1 MYGFVAWVKRPLI
14 SVSVVTA
21 LLISGCS
28 TNIVDD
34 ISIVRTSTEGMTTEE
49 VRMLERQ
56 QKYAQWR
63 IDATGGGA
71 VAGCLGGMLLSD
83 NWLAGCLTGAAV
95 GGFAGYIGGSYLAN
109 LNQQAEGS
117 RSTLYAQVNASN
129 VTLAET
135 RDDVA
140 ISRRMVQRETRK
152 IADLNTEYRAGRI
165 QKAAYETEI
174 GSLEAKYDMLETAI
188 KEAENNVHD
197 MEKAAQEQREQYS
210 NPAELEQI
218 IATMNSELARMRAYR
233 ADLVAAIA
241 TIPDGIDKPSV

>member
-1 MYGFVAWVKRPLI
+1 MGCCREFGVPVISDAAESLGANYKGRPAGSL
-14 SVSVVTA
+14 
-21 LLISGCS
+21 G
-28 TNIVDD
+28 D
-34 ISIVRTSTEGMTTEE
+34 ISILSFNGNKIITCSG
-49 VRMLERQ
+49 
-56 QKYAQWR
+56 
-63 IDATGGGA
+63 
-71 VAGCLGGMLLSD
+71 GGMLLSD

-95 GGFAGYIGGSYLAN
+95 GGFAGYIGGSYLSN

-117 RSTLYAQVNASN
+117 RSSLYAQVNASN

-152 IADLNTEYRAGRI
+152 IADLNTKYRAGLI
-165 QKAAYETEI
+165 QNAAYETEI

-197 MEKAAQEQREQYS
+197 MEKAAQEQREQYA
-210 NPAELEQI
+210 NPAKLEQI
-218 IATMNSELARMRAYR
+218 IATMNSELARMRSYR